1 MPNDLDYIRGTL
13 SSIIE
18 IDDKEWEYFSK
29 TLEVKEI
36 KKKEIILQAG
46 AICKNVYFVNSGLL
60 RIFFTDKNGRESTF
74 HFVPELD
81 FATDYESFLQH
92 TPSKYYIQALEDTQV
107 VIISNEMVLAGYKKL
122 RYGEKLG
129 RILSEKYFILYCKK
143 IQALYTLT
151 PIERYKEMNKLFPSV
166 LQRVPQHYIASYLN
180 ISSVHLSRLKNE
192 QD

>member
-1 MPNDLDYIRGTL
+1 MSDEIEDIHRML

-18 IDDKEWEYFSK
+18 IDIKEWEYFSG
-29 TLEVKEI
+29 LFEVKEF
-36 KKKEIILQAG
+36 KKKEILLHADT
-46 AICKNVYFVNSGLL
+46 ICKNIYFVNSGLL
-60 RIFFTDKNGRESTF
+60 RMYFTDNNGRESSF
-74 HFVPELD
+74 HFVPEHD

-107 VIISNEMVLAGYKKL
+107 VIISNTMVLDGYKKL

-129 RILSEKYFILYCKK
+129 RVITEKYFIIYCKK
-143 IQALYTLT
+143 IQALYTQT
-151 PIERYKEMNKLFPSV
+151 PLDRYREMNKLFPFI

-192 QD
+192 QN

>member
-1 MPNDLDYIRGTL
+1 MSNDLFYLQKII

-18 IDDKEWEYFSK
+18 LDDNEWNYFSGSF
-29 TLEVKEI
+29 EVKEY
-36 KKKEIILQAG
+36 KKKEILLQANT
-46 AICKNVYFVNSGLL
+46 ICKNIFFVNSGLL
-60 RIFFTDKNGRESTF
+60 RIYFTDNSGRESSF
-74 HFVPELD
+74 HFVPEHD

-107 VIISNEMVLAGYKKL
+107 VIISNAMVLDGYKKL

-129 RILSEKYFILYCKK
+129 RIITEKYFILYCKK
-143 IQALYTLT
+143 IQALYTQT
-151 PIERYKEMNKLFPSV
+151 PLDRYREMNKLFPFI

-192 QD
+192 LE